1 MAPPGQAWRAC
12 LLSLATATSVGTD
25 ADARI
30 ADVRLSPDGSRVVA
44 IQTTGRDR
52 VAVVAD
58 LASGRRAV
66 AASSFRPSARLDTC
80 DWVSNERLVCSLFVF
95 RRKGI
100 FGEERSRLVRLFAV
114 DHDGANPLPLL
125 DSPLRPPPKAG
136 GVGPNGITSPGA
148 DLEHALVS
156 RLPGAPGF
164 VLVSACRQ
172 AKPYTS
178 VYRVDVRDGSAVLEV
193 GWQAGIQ
200 HWHADWQGRVRIGTG
215 AYAFGS
221 DVPWWNF
228 AEPPRAPTA
237 VARRPVRPTQER
249 TKNQRLNTE
258 RLSSPIGPTETTGP
272 RVLGFS
278 LDGRSVYYVARVDAA
293 DRASVWQADGAT
305 LEPVQELV
313 TDPDR
318 DVVAAAIGGERC
330 GTVGFAHR
338 NGIAWLDP
346 ALARTV
352 ATAAN
357 EVGAEVVHVPSMSA
371 DCRRLVLASTD
382 HATELRYHLLDRD
395 TGALRN
401 LGGHRARGGGS
412 ARTVRRTDRFTARD
426 GLQLPV
432 ALTMPD
438 RAERDR
444 PVVVLLDYDGSW
456 TADPAVLDDWPH
468 VLASRGYVV
477 AQPAYRGA
485 QGYAP
490 ALHLAGLGQRGSKI
504 GEDVTDAVAWLA
516 SQGLGDPQR
525 VCFAGRGRGGHMA
538 MAAALGY
545 APPDPA
551 RAQRCVAVLAA
562 LEVRHTKRGPHNA
575 LDSRVCSD
583 FPCGDWMRWAAPDAM
598 RLAAMRVSAAKP
610 AKDTDLRSPVVD
622 AAHPGFP
629 VLVHYDGQGTVHE
642 RGSARFRSDLRKVS
656 FFEHVAFAGGEAGA
670 AFLAD
675 AEALFD
681 EALASGGTVVDG
693 ASHADAS
700 YPSRRSP

>member
-1 MAPPGQAWRAC
+1 M
-12 LLSLATATSVGTD
+12 
-25 ADARI
+25 
-30 ADVRLSPDGSRVVA
+30 VA
-44 IQTTGRDR
+44 IQTTGLDR

-58 LASGRRAV
+58 LASGHQV
-66 AASSFRPSARLDTC
+66 LAASNFGSRARLDTC
-80 DWVSNERLVCSLFVF
+80 DWVTNERLVCSLFVF
-95 RRKGI
+95 GRKGI

-125 DSPLRPPPKAG
+125 DSPPRPPPKEG
-136 GVGPNGITSPGA
+136 GVGPNGVSWPGA

-156 RLPGAPGF
+156 RLPDAPGS

-178 VYRVDVRDGSAVLEV
+178 VYRVDVRDGTAALAV

-200 HWHADWQGRVRIGTG
+200 LWHADWHGRVRIGTG

-228 AEPPRAPTA
+228 EEPPRGPTA
-237 VARRPVRPTQER
+237 VVRRHGPPTQGNEI
-249 TKNQRLNTE
+249 QRLNTA
-258 RLSSPIGPTETTGP
+258 RLSSPIGPTETAGP
-272 RVLGFS
+272 RVLGFA
-278 LDGRSVYYVARVDAA
+278 LDARSVYYVARVDAA
-293 DRASVWQADGAT
+293 GPASVWLADAET
-305 LEPVQELV
+305 LEPVREV
-313 TDPDR
+313 VADTDR
-318 DVVAAAIGGERC
+318 DVVATAIGGERC

-338 NGIAWLDP
+338 AGISWLDP
-346 ALARTV
+346 AIARTV
-352 ATAAN
+352 ATAAS
-357 EVGAEVVHVPSMSA
+357 EIGAEVVHVPSMSA
-371 DCRRLVLASTD
+371 NCRLLVLASTD

-401 LGGHRARGGGS
+401 LGGHRARGGGDS
-412 ARTVRRTDRFTARD
+412 RTVRRTDRFATRD
-426 GLQLPV
+426 GLQLPI
-432 ALTMPD
+432 ALTLPVS
-438 RAERDR
+438 AERAR
-444 PVVVLLDYDGSW
+444 PVVVLLAYDGSW

-468 VLASRGYVV
+468 VFASRGYVV

-490 ALHLAGLGQRGSKI
+490 ALHLAGLGERGSKI
-504 GEDVTDAVAWLA
+504 QDDVADAVAWLA

-538 MAAALGY
+538 VVAALGY

-551 RAQRCVAVLAA
+551 RARRCVAVLAA

-575 LDSRVCSD
+575 LDSRVCGA

-598 RLAAMRVSAAKP
+598 RLAAMRVSSAKP
-610 AKDTDLRSPVVD
+610 AKDTPLRSPVVG

-629 VLVHYDGQGTVHE
+629 VLVHFDGRGTVHE
-642 RGSARFRSDLRKVS
+642 RGSTRFRSDLKKIS

-670 AFLAD
+670 TFLAD
-675 AEALFD
+675 AEALF
-681 EALASGGTVVDG
+681 EEVLGT
-693 ASHADAS
+693 
-700 YPSRRSP
+700 